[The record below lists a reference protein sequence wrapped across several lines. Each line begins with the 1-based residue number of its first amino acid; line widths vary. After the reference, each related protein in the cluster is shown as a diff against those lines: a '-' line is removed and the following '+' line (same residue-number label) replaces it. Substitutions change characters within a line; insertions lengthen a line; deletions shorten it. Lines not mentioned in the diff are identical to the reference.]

1 MIVNE
6 PACRSVPD
14 LRPDR
19 GVYLR
24 RRLCHAAHPPA
35 GVGGEQTMG
44 HRGRAGGLLRRGPV
58 HPRHHRRE
66 HRHLCGPRSGG
77 HRRGG
82 GGYPRA
88 GVPVP
93 GDHYGDRR
101 LPAKL
106 HAPGVCG
113 TRLQRRPGGGGRAHH
128 VQRHQAVQKR
138 RHRLAHPDHLRR
150 GAGAGGVRHLLLP
163 APGGAG
169 DGVGLC
175 DVPGV
180 SGDRRGRGGPVR
192 PRREGRAQVM
202 VLVQLFLE
210 FCRVGLFS
218 VGGGLATIPFLT
230 DLGERTGWFGAGD
243 LANMIAISESTPGP
257 MGVNMA
263 TYVGFHTAGVVGGV
277 VATVGLIFPSV
288 VIILII
294 AGFLEKFR
302 QSKAVDAVFYGLRAA
317 SVALITAALLQVAKI
332 ALLTPGQP
340 FQLNLVAVI
349 LAVIVFVL
357 VKFSPL
363 KKLHPVCF
371 IGLAALA
378 GIVFQ
383 M

>member
-1 MIVNE
+1 
-6 PACRSVPD
+6 
-14 LRPDR
+14 
-19 GVYLR
+19 
-24 RRLCHAAHPPA
+24 
-35 GVGGEQTMG
+35 
-44 HRGRAGGLLRRGPV
+44 
-58 HPRHHRRE
+58 
-66 HRHLCGPRSGG
+66 
-77 HRRGG
+77 
-82 GGYPRA
+82 
-88 GVPVP
+88 
-93 GDHYGDRR
+93 
-101 LPAKL
+101 
-106 HAPGVCG
+106 
-113 TRLQRRPGGGGRAHH
+113 
-128 VQRHQAVQKR
+128 
-138 RHRLAHPDHLRR
+138 
-150 GAGAGGVRHLLLP
+150 
-163 APGGAG
+163 
-169 DGVGLC
+169 
-175 DVPGV
+175 
-180 SGDRRGRGGPVR
+180 
-192 PRREGRAQVM
+192 M

-277 VATVGLIFPSV
+277 VATVGLVFPSV

-294 AGFLEKFR
+294 AGFLEKFH

-332 ALLTPGQP
+332 ALLAPGQPWEGMP
-340 FQLNLVAVI
+340 FQLNLAAVI
-349 LAVIVFVL
+349 LAVIIFAL

>member
-1 MIVNE
+1 
-6 PACRSVPD
+6 
-14 LRPDR
+14 
-19 GVYLR
+19 
-24 RRLCHAAHPPA
+24 
-35 GVGGEQTMG
+35 
-44 HRGRAGGLLRRGPV
+44 
-58 HPRHHRRE
+58 
-66 HRHLCGPRSGG
+66 
-77 HRRGG
+77 
-82 GGYPRA
+82 
-88 GVPVP
+88 
-93 GDHYGDRR
+93 
-101 LPAKL
+101 
-106 HAPGVCG
+106 
-113 TRLQRRPGGGGRAHH
+113 
-128 VQRHQAVQKR
+128 
-138 RHRLAHPDHLRR
+138 
-150 GAGAGGVRHLLLP
+150 
-163 APGGAG
+163 
-169 DGVGLC
+169 
-175 DVPGV
+175 
-180 SGDRRGRGGPVR
+180 
-192 PRREGRAQVM
+192 M

-263 TYVGFHTAGVVGGV
+263 TYVGFHTAGVVGGI

-340 FQLNLVAVI
+340 GEGMPFQLNLVAVI
-349 LAVIVFVL
+349 LAVIIFVL